1 MKHVLLTALVLTLGL
16 TLSAQQVRTN
26 YRSGKIVHISTEY
39 ETLSF
44 GDDPAGISL
53 EQATFP
59 GGSTLYLL
67 RINLEQKAPLI
78 VPKGVKMAFNLK
90 SGGIIRAEQIGEDS
104 ATKTRMENGR
114 YCNRLK
120 YAIEAPDMQRIV
132 GGVKSIEMITGWNPD
147 DYLQVT
153 FSKDELGNLLNRHIS
168 AIQAAQEKT
177 IDLSAELAGYS
188 DNQESIL
195 ATTRPIVAHGQE
207 RIYNVILSYLYYKT
221 TNEEDVDLAF
231 QIGTEAQCHVP
242 LDGEVVFT
250 LSDGSTLSL
259 PQTRD
264 EINFVYLYPSMSDV
278 RRLSEGVTAVHIPLA
293 EGALEDQ
300 FTPGEGLAEAI
311 NAQYQTLL
319 SISPR

>member
-1 MKHVLLTALVLTLGL
+1 MKNNLSILLALALPLA
-16 TLSAQQVRTN
+16 LSAQEIRTN
-26 YRSGKIVHISTEY
+26 YRSGKIDHISTQY

-44 GDDPAGISL
+44 GGETAGISL

-59 GGSTLYLL
+59 GGSKLFLL
-67 RINLEQKAPLI
+67 KITLEQKTPLV
-78 VPKGVKMAFNLK
+78 VPKGVKMAFNLL

-104 ATKTRMENGR
+104 ATKTRMENGL

-120 YAIEAPDMQRIV
+120 YAIEAPDMQRIT
-132 GGVKSIEMITGWNPD
+132 GGVKSIEMITGWNPE
-147 DYLQVT
+147 DYLQVN
-153 FSKDELGNLLNRHIS
+153 FAKDELGKLLSRHVS
-168 AIQAAQEKT
+168 AIQAAEGKT
-177 IDLSAELAGYS
+177 IELSAELAGYS

-195 ATTRPIVAHGQE
+195 ATTKPIVAHGRE

-221 TNEEDVDLAF
+221 NNEEDIDLAF
-231 QIGTEAQCHVP
+231 QIGTEEQCHVP

-250 LSDGSTLSL
+250 LADGSTLTL

-264 EINFVYLYPSMSDV
+264 EVNFVYLYPSMSDV
-278 RRLSEGVTAVHIPLA
+278 RRLCQGVTAVRIPLA
-293 EGALEDQ
+293 EGALDDQ

-319 SISPR
+319 SVSPR